1 MPLSDVRSFVVT
13 TALAEPLEVK
23 ADKTALAAET
33 SRAQGA
39 EGALSGRL
47 DAIETALPGK
57 ANAADLGSAAG
68 ANVGDFAPASAG
80 ISTAERNK
88 LAGIAAGAQ
97 VNAVTKVAGKTG
109 DVALA
114 KGDVGLGNVD
124 NTSDANKPISTAVA
138 AALAGK
144 ATSTQGGK
152 ADSAL
157 QPGASIEQLAD
168 AADFKRMTSSE
179 RTKLSGIAAGATA
192 NDTDANLKNRANH
205 TGSQPIASVTGL
217 QDALDDTATSA
228 QGAKADSA
236 VQPDDLDARVS
247 PVEALIP
254 RAPERAG
261 DARALFSTAT
271 TGDPLGRTPVS
282 VGSVVAAA
290 GYGAALRLVGA
301 DVDPVAGYV
310 DIAPRIAVPIYPGRT
325 YRLTYRIARAEDP
338 ADPAN
343 NGVELRWQNLN
354 QNKNNVSNVRLGDV
368 LTPSSP
374 MAW

>member
-138 AALAGK
+138 TALAGK
-144 ATSTQGGK
+144 ATSTQGAK
-152 ADSAL
+152 ADSAV
-157 QPGASIEQLAD
+157 QPGDNVSRLVDTASAKI
-168 AADFKRMTSSE
+168 MTGAE
-179 RTKLSGIAAGATA
+179 RTKLSGIATGATA
-192 NDTDANLKNRANH
+192 NDTDANLKSRENH
-205 TGSQPIASVTGL
+205 TGSQPLAS
-217 QDALDDTATSA
+217 
-228 QGAKADSA
+228 AK
-236 VQPDDLDARVS
+236 P
-247 PVEALIP
+247 
-254 RAPERAG
+254 
-261 DARALFSTAT
+261 
-271 TGDPLGRTPVS
+271 
-282 VGSVVAAA
+282 
-290 GYGAALRLVGA
+290 
-301 DVDPVAGYV
+301 
-310 DIAPRIAVPIYPGRT
+310 
-325 YRLTYRIARAEDP
+325 
-338 ADPAN
+338 
-343 NGVELRWQNLN
+343 
-354 QNKNNVSNVRLGDV
+354 
-368 LTPSSP
+368 
-374 MAW
+374 